1 MELTT
6 CPECGLVAEVV
17 DRDVWPSTD
26 GPVEHAHVRC
36 AGGHRFVL
44 PVATLALHRAVAE
57 PRGPRRSA
65 PVSARDHQ
73 DGARP

>member
-17 DRDVWPSTD
+17 DRDAWPSTD

-36 AGGHRFVL
+36 VAGHRFVL
-44 PVATLALHRAVAE
+44 PVATLALHRAVAA
-57 PRGPRRSA
+57 PDGSRRSG
-65 PVSARDHQ
+65 PVPARGRQ
-73 DGARP
+73 DGIRP